1 MYVCAC
7 VRVCVCACVHAFVC
21 VCARAHVRV
30 CMCVFQVLMIG
41 ETGAGKSLL
50 VKVMTGDDGMCMC
63 ECVFLIER
71 DRKRRRCAG
80 RCLSKS

>member
-1 MYVCAC
+1 
-7 VRVCVCACVHAFVC
+7 
-21 VCARAHVRV
+21 
-30 CMCVFQVLMIG
+30 MIG

-71 DRKRRRCAG
+71 DRERRRCAG